1 VKTGLNPNLPPSIM
15 TQNFERKGKVMKLK
29 NDMMKLLGFRVPV
42 IYNCVYISKKIVIE
56 EDGPLGN
63 LKI

>member
-1 VKTGLNPNLPPSIM
+1 M